1 MKFLFTIIHF
11 NKSQSLILT
20 EYYVYYCKN
29 FQQDLITIKT

>member
-1 MKFLFTIIHF
+1 MKFLFTII